1 MSHYF
6 IGTMSG
12 TSADA
17 VDVCLVDFAGGIGFY
32 ASHSEALSSAYKQT
46 YEEIVLAGY
55 KSWHD
60 PNKLEELNQEL
71 TTVTIQAIEQ
81 LLQKEGLKP
90 TDIRSVGFSGHTIYH
105 DAEQSIQ
112 LGCPQTLAN
121 ALQINVI
128 SDFRNFDMRS
138 GGLGAPLVPPFHHYL
153 YEEYSD
159 SGLVINIGG
168 IANATFLNQ
177 GCIELATDI
186 GPGNCLIDWVASNFF
201 NCPFDANGSLAAQ
214 GSVNVPLLENLQK
227 SLEKLTYP
235 RADDKSLYY
244 KLLDQHMTT
253 INNYDLLRTVT
264 ELTAIA
270 IENFVHECH
279 KPDTIIV
286 HGGGTNNEFLM
297 LLIEEKLGQELW
309 VDHKVPSQYVESAAF
324 AFLAFLVRG
333 KKFTFEKGNQLTVK

>member
-1 MSHYF
+1 MDNCHY
-6 IGTMSG
+6 
-12 TSADA
+12 
-17 VDVCLVDFAGGIGFY
+17 
-32 ASHSEALSSAYKQT
+32 SET
-46 YEEIVLAGY
+46 
-55 KSWHD
+55 
-60 PNKLEELNQEL
+60 
-71 TTVTIQAIEQ
+71 IEQ

-186 GPGNCLIDWVASNFF
+186 GPGNCLIDWVASNF
-201 NCPFDANGSLAAQ
+201 
-214 GSVNVPLLENLQK
+214 
-227 SLEKLTYP
+227 
-235 RADDKSLYY
+235 
-244 KLLDQHMTT
+244 
-253 INNYDLLRTVT
+253 
-264 ELTAIA
+264 
-270 IENFVHECH
+270 
-279 KPDTIIV
+279 
-286 HGGGTNNEFLM
+286 
-297 LLIEEKLGQELW
+297 
-309 VDHKVPSQYVESAAF
+309 
-324 AFLAFLVRG
+324 
-333 KKFTFEKGNQLTVK
+333 